1 MLDKWK
7 YKERKDLKLENS
19 LRSGTRESCL
29 RKFGH
34 VQRRTINAPMRKS
47 ELIQVERMERGR
59 GRQIIALIE
68 VFKKISI
75 REITKSITSDRIE
88 R

>member
-1 MLDKWK
+1 M
-7 YKERKDLKLENS
+7 KLENL

-34 VQRRTINAPMRKS
+34 VQRRTINVPMRKS
-47 ELIQVERMERGR
+47 ELIQVERMEKGR

-68 VFKKISI
+68 VLKKMTI

>member
-1 MLDKWK
+1 MLEKIW
-7 YKERKDLKLENS
+7 
-19 LRSGTRESCL
+19 SCSE
-29 RKFGH
+29 K
-34 VQRRTINAPMRKS
+34 RTISAPVRKS
-47 ELIQVERMERGR
+47 ELIQVERTEKGR

-68 VFKKISI
+68 VLKKMLI

>member
-1 MLDKWK
+1 
-7 YKERKDLKLENS
+7 
-19 LRSGTRESCL
+19 
-29 RKFGH
+29 
-34 VQRRTINAPMRKS
+34 MRKS
-47 ELIQVERMERGR
+47 ELIQVERTEKGR

-68 VFKKISI
+68 VLKKMLI